1 MSPDPA
7 HPTPVEHVLAPR
19 ITGHGVDQ
27 ETSKE
32 KGEGEGEMTPS
43 DEPEEQPQEIP
54 DVVGPPDNPDA
65 PEVEF

>member
-1 MSPDPA
+1 
-7 HPTPVEHVLAPR
+7 VLAPR
-19 ITGHGVDQ
+19 ITGHGVDD

-32 KGEGEGEMTPS
+32 KGEGEGEETPS
-43 DEPEEQPQEIP
+43 QPQEIP